1 MMKLRPVEAGDES
14 GLANV
19 CLKTGDAGKDAT
31 ALYQDTTLLAQIY
44 ALPYVSVSGGFG
56 YVAEDDEGICG
67 YVVGA
72 ADTAA
77 FETALEAEWWPQLRS
92 RYPFANTQF
101 AAGFLDDQR
110 VQFIH
115 HPVKASPDLLLDFP
129 AHIHMNVLPRTQ
141 GKGVG
146 TRLLSLFLDNLK
158 DQGASGVHAGV
169 APSNSDGLAFWTAKG
184 LGIVRDDRPATVWCG
199 CPL

>member
-1 MMKLRPVEAGDES
+1 MIFRAVETGDED
-14 GLANV
+14 GLCHV

-31 ALYQDTTLLAQIY
+31 ALYAEPTLLAQIY

-56 YVAEDDEGICG
+56 CVAEDDKGICG

-77 FETALEAEWWPQLRS
+77 FETALEAEWWPQLRR

-101 AAGFLDDQR
+101 AAGSLDDQR

-115 HPVKASPDLLLDFP
+115 HPVKTTPDLLREYP

-146 TRLLSLFLDNLK
+146 SRLLSLFLDSLK
-158 DQGASGVHAGV
+158 EQGASGVHAGV
-169 APSNSDGLAFWTAKG
+169 APSNADGLAFWTAKG
-184 LGIVRDDRPATVWCG
+184 LGIVRDDRPATIWCG
-199 CPL
+199 RRL